1 MINARNIY
9 KMEAL
14 RDTFGKT
21 LEKIGKK
28 NQKII
33 AISPDLKQATKLSYF
48 FKSFP
53 ERSFETG
60 IAEANAVG
68 IAAGLG
74 MSGFR
79 PVLGSFGSF
88 LTGKNIEIRTS
99 IAFNKSP
106 VILIGTHGGLI
117 GYDGP
122 TQAGLQDISVMRSIP
137 NIKVLQPSTPIET
150 KKMLEHYSKNKD
162 LVYIRISREKCREFF
177 DKNFKYNEGQIKMI
191 INNYKDGVVFASG
204 ALLQRCYDAIKS
216 IKNSKLG
223 LANLSSIKP
232 IDLKKLK
239 NISKKT
245 KNIITIEDHNINGG
259 AGSALNEAL
268 VKINSKTKIF
278 NFGLDDVFTQSGSV
292 NDLYKNYKLDVISL
306 KKTFKKI

>member
-1 MINARNIY
+1 
-9 KMEAL
+9 ME
-14 RDTFGKT
+14 
-21 LEKIGKK
+21 KK

-53 ERSFETG
+53 ERSIETG

-68 IAAGLG
+68 IASGLG

-79 PVLGSFGSF
+79 PVVASFGSF

-150 KKMLEHYSKNKD
+150 KKILEYYVKNRD
-162 LVYIRISREKCREFF
+162 LVYIRVSREKCKEFF
-177 DKNFKYNEGQIKMI
+177 NRNFKYKEGQIKTI
-191 INNYKDGVVFASG
+191 INNHKDGVVFTSG
-204 ALLQRCYDAIKS
+204 ALLQRCYEAIKS
-216 IKNSKLG
+216 IKNHKIG
-223 LANLSSIKP
+223 LANFSSIKP
-232 IDLKKLK
+232 IDLNKL
-239 NISKKT
+239 NQISKKT
-245 KNIITIEDHNINGG
+245 KKIITVEDHNKNGG
-259 AGSALNEAL
+259 MGSAINEAL
-268 VKINSKTKIF
+268 IKINSKVQIF
-278 NFGLDDVFTQSGSV
+278 NIGLEDVFTQSGSV
-292 NDLYKNYKLDVISL
+292 EDLYKYYKLDVKNL
-306 KKTFKKI
+306 KKTFVKKIQS

>member
-1 MINARNIY
+1 
-9 KMEAL
+9 MEAL
-14 RDTFGKT
+14 RDTFGKI

-53 ERSFETG
+53 KRSIETG
-60 IAEANAVG
+60 IAEANAIG
-68 IAAGLG
+68 IASGLG

-79 PVLGSFGSF
+79 PVIASFGSF

-99 IAFNKSP
+99 IAFNKAP

-137 NIKVLQPSTPIET
+137 NIKVVQPSTPIET
-150 KKMLEHYSKNKD
+150 KKMLEYYAGNKD

-177 DKNFKYNEGQIKMI
+177 DKNFKYKEGQIKII
-191 INNYKDGVVFASG
+191 INNYKDGVVFTSG

-223 LANLSSIKP
+223 LVNLSSLKP
-232 IDLKKLK
+232 IDLIKLK
-239 NISKKT
+239 NISRKT
-245 KNIITIEDHNINGG
+245 KKIITVEDHNKIGG
-259 AGSALNEAL
+259 MGSAINEAL
-268 VKINSKTKIF
+268 VKINSKAQVF
-278 NFGLDDVFTQSGSV
+278 NIGLDDIFTQSGSV
-292 NDLYKNYKLDVISL
+292 EDLYKYYKLDVISL
-306 KKTFKKI
+306 KKTFIKKTKLVN